1 MGHGDHAKCGEDYWG
16 KFFQCVECQLKDL
29 KCPDAPVVNV
39 AESSSPM
46 PGLSPKQEQED
57 YQTLIVQMANL
68 LETFEE
74 ALTRVENRMTKQ
86 AAQIALMQATL
97 NRLVES
103 LAEDQD
109 PDEMPA
115 RYMDGKLV

>member
-1 MGHGDHAKCGEDYWG
+1 MHQCGKLVTMGHGDHAKCGEDYWG

-29 KCPDAPVVNV
+29 KCPDAQAVNV

-57 YQTLIVQMANL
+57 
-68 LETFEE
+68 F
-74 ALTRVENRMTKQ
+74 LTRLDRIEMRIDQMMDRLS
-86 AAQIALMQATL
+86 IMLTL
-97 NRLVES
+97 QDKIIEA

-115 RYMDGKLV
+115 TYMDGSPI

>member
-1 MGHGDHAKCGEDYWG
+1 MRIPKPDENTAKA
-16 KFFQCVECQLKDL
+16 LNAIKDL
-29 KCPDAPVVNV
+29 VWPAHPVNV

-46 PGLSPKQEQED
+46 PGLSPKQEQEG

-74 ALTRVENRMTKQ
+74 ALTRVENRLSKQ
-86 AAQIALMQATL
+86 AAQIVLMQATL

-115 RYMDGKLV
+115 TYMDGTPI

>member
-1 MGHGDHAKCGEDYWG
+1 MEVG
-16 KFFQCVECQLKDL
+16 KINFGPALVNGVGPNKARELWQAAQ
-29 KCPDAPVVNV
+29 AVNV

-46 PGLSPKQEQED
+46 PGLLPKQEPED
-57 YQTLIVQMANL
+57 YLIRLVQMANL

-97 NRLVES
+97 NRLVDS

-115 RYMDGKLV
+115 RYMDGSPV